1 MRGKFGRGQEWFSHE
16 RVLFSVPPGMPCRC
30 DFLCPCICCF
40 RAGRVCV
47 VCVPKEGTALP
58 SERVCGTLSSSS
70 SLPTLPSLPPFLGS
84 WCLTQTCAFD
94 THTQTDDTGEGRSVM
109 CDEWP
114 PGRRDGISGARPLSS
129 PPSPEGPLLGEP
141 SPRPWDPD
149 RRESA
154 EALNPLGPAL
164 QRRGRATDAQ
174 DLLTIPPL
182 HPSPRFLCRAVF
194 FFLHLPRPLFF
205 FPFGT
210 RDRLKITERC
220 GRPGGLRGRVCACA
234 TPRWLPR
241 RRAGERPLRVAS
253 GMDFGGLGL
262 RLPARAAGWRKL

>member
-1 MRGKFGRGQEWFSHE
+1 MFKFLKALASFIYLAPITIVLECRVKMSLEFFSVRGKFGRGQEWFSHE

-70 SLPTLPSLPPFLGS
+70 SLPTLPSLPRFLGS

-129 PPSPEGPLLGEP
+129 PPPPKAHS
-141 SPRPWDPD
+141 S
-149 RRESA
+149 ES
-154 EALNPLGPAL
+154 PAL
-164 QRRGRATDAQ
+164 APG
-174 DLLTIPPL
+174 IPTEG
-182 HPSPRFLCRAVF
+182 SPQK
-194 FFLHLPRPLFF
+194 P
-205 FPFGT
+205 
-210 RDRLKITERC
+210 
-220 GRPGGLRGRVCACA
+220 
-234 TPRWLPR
+234 
-241 RRAGERPLRVAS
+241 
-253 GMDFGGLGL
+253 
-262 RLPARAAGWRKL
+262 

>member
-1 MRGKFGRGQEWFSHE
+1 MR
-16 RVLFSVPPGMPCRC
+16 RVAARP
-30 DFLCPCICCF
+30 
-40 RAGRVCV
+40 AGRY
-47 VCVPKEGTALP
+47 L
-58 SERVCGTLSSSS
+58 
-70 SLPTLPSLPPFLGS
+70 
-84 WCLTQTCAFD
+84 WCA
-94 THTQTDDTGEGRSVM
+94 
-109 CDEWP
+109 
-114 PGRRDGISGARPLSS
+114 PLIL
-129 PPSPEGPLLGEP
+129 PPSPEGPLPGEP

-154 EALNPLGPAL
+154 EALMNPLGPAL

-174 DLLTIPPL
+174 DLLTIPL
-182 HPSPRFLCRAVF
+182 SSPTPISFVVLIF
-194 FFLHLPRPLFF
+194 FFFF
-205 FPFGT
+205 SSTHHVLIFFLPFGT

-234 TPRWLPR
+234 TPRWLSR

>member
-1 MRGKFGRGQEWFSHE
+1 MF
-16 RVLFSVPPGMPCRC
+16 
-30 DFLCPCICCF
+30 
-40 RAGRVCV
+40 
-47 VCVPKEGTALP
+47 
-58 SERVCGTLSSSS
+58 S
-70 SLPTLPSLPPFLGS
+70 SLFPLGCLVVAISSAPASAASVRDVYASCVCRRRERRSLLSECAALSPRPLPFRPSPPSPFLGS

-194 FFLHLPRPLFF
+194 FFFSTYHVLFF
-205 FPFGT
+205 FF
-210 RDRLKITERC
+210 LLER
-220 GRPGGLRGRVCACA
+220 V
-234 TPRWLPR
+234 T
-241 RRAGERPLRVAS
+241 
-253 GMDFGGLGL
+253 D
-262 RLPARAAGWRKL
+262 